1 MIAANAIDSIS
12 KFAAKNQNGEISE
25 PFFMAVGFHKPHLP
39 HIAPKKYFD
48 L

>member
-1 MIAANAIDSIS
+1 MIASHAVETL
-12 KFAAKNQNGEISE
+12 KRLAAGPS
-25 PFFMAVGFHKPHLP
+25 PFFVAVGFHKPHLP